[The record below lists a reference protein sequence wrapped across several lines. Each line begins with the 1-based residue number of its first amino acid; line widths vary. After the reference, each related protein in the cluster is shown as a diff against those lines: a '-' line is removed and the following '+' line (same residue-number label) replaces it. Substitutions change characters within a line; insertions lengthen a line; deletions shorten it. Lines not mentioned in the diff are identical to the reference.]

1 MLIPIQNPGAYWL
14 IRPNIIEGINRYVL
28 WHQEVGHFLTAVL
41 TNDLREALA
50 RADDENIKTILQI
63 VSYCHNEI
71 PGVCW
76 GSVEAHKKW
85 VEMDDDDGAESY
97 NKHTAPSAEK
107 ELERQMGAGIWCRGN
122 WIKEREGASRG
133 TEG

>member
-1 MLIPIQNPGAYWL
+1 MLEPIQNPGAYWL

-41 TNDLREALA
+41 SNDLREALA
-50 RADDENIKTILQI
+50 RADDENIRTILQI
-63 VSYCHNEI
+63 VSYCHNQI

-76 GSVEAHKKW
+76 GSPEVYKKW
-85 VEMDDDDGAESY
+85 IKMEVDDGVDSY
-97 NKHTAPSAEK
+97 NAHTAPSDQK
-107 ELERQMGAGIWCRGN
+107 ELERQVGAGIWCREN
-122 WIKEREGASRG
+122 RIKEASRG